1 MQSSHMLNSHVNIV
15 VWWPD
20 SGDFLP
26 FTLLFPPFL
35 SPVFISIALGIRLTS
50 IYMLR
55 CWGDTTSWDIFT
67 SLPLHSFSLSLSFL
81 YLIEPYIVEW
91 VAYFHML
98 QITRVYR
105 LLSFD
110 VWIVVKL

>member
-1 MQSSHMLNSHVNIV
+1 MLNSHVNIV

-35 SPVFISIALGIRLTS
+35 QWTFSCFHLHRFGNKADFYLYAQMLGRYNLMGYLYISPS
-50 IYMLR
+50 
-55 CWGDTTSWDIFT
+55 
-67 SLPLHSFSLSLSFL
+67 SLILSLSFL